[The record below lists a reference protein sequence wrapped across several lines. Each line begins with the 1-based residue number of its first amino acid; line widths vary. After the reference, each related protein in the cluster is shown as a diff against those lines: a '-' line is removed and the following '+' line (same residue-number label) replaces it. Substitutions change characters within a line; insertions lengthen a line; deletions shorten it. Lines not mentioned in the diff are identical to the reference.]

1 MASVGKS
8 MICGKKLKSMA
19 EATGCWT
26 AGDEA
31 VLVDLVEGADIGCRG
46 KFRAQ
51 SHSKNAESA
60 FLFPQEITD
69 AIASWIT
76 KGFAK
81 GPFDKPEEG
90 AKVNG
95 IMCRQK
101 PNGSARIILNL
112 SAPIGESV
120 NDGICAEDFP
130 AVMSST
136 AKWLEVL
143 DRAGQG
149 ALMMKAD
156 WSDAYKH
163 VAVRSEDIKL
173 QWFSWLGKYFAE
185 LCLVFG
191 TASSV
196 GIFDRAAKLVL
207 RIVLRYAQ
215 FPESMVCQ
223 HLDDVCAASS
233 KQDADKLHRLEKVYR
248 MVAESDPSGVG
259 GGNRHPGG
267 DLEPRR
273 QNNALRPANTR
284 RQAESEPHHGGE
296 CTELRQEIL
305 GRADACLKE
314 ATLVLAHHGESFKR
328 ALPHTGAEAAAA
340 GMGAEFLYR
349 FGGRIT
355 GRIRPRRRRCRRGVV
370 VPGAVGIK
378 DQRRLQ
384 G

>member
-1 MASVGKS
+1 M
-8 MICGKKLKSMA
+8 
-19 EATGCWT
+19 
-26 AGDEA
+26 
-31 VLVDLVEGADIGCRG
+31 
-46 KFRAQ
+46 
-51 SHSKNAESA
+51 
-60 FLFPQEITD
+60 
-69 AIASWIT
+69 
-76 KGFAK
+76 
-81 GPFDKPEEG
+81 
-90 AKVNG
+90 NG

-120 NDGICAEDFP
+120 NDGICAEEFP

-136 AKWLEVL
+136 SKWLEAL

-173 QWFSWLGKYFAE
+173 QWFSWLGKFFAE

-215 FPESMVCQ
+215 VCQ

-248 MVAESDPSGVG
+248 MVSESVGVALCGTEDPEKAFSPCTRGLVLGVVYDTEEWTWQIPPEKVTRLTPSDSGSVG
-259 GGNRHPGG
+259 GGNRYPGR
-267 DLEPRR
+267 DLEPGR
-273 QNNALRPANTR
+273 QDHALCPTDSQG
-284 RQAESEPHHGGE
+284 QAESEPHHGCE
-296 CTELRQEIL
+296 CAEL
-305 GRADACLKE
+305 G
-314 ATLVLAHHGESFKR
+314 
-328 ALPHTGAEAAAA
+328 
-340 GMGAEFLYR
+340 
-349 FGGRIT
+349 
-355 GRIRPRRRRCRRGVV
+355 
-370 VPGAVGIK
+370 
-378 DQRRLQ
+378 
-384 G
+384 

>member
-1 MASVGKS
+1 
-8 MICGKKLKSMA
+8 MICGKKLKAMA

-26 AGDEA
+26 EADEA
-31 VLVDLVEGADIGCRG
+31 VFSDLMNGADIGCRG
-46 KFRAQ
+46 RFRAQ

-60 FLFPQEITD
+60 FLFPREITD

-81 GPFDKPEEG
+81 GPFDEPEAG

-120 NDGICAEDFP
+120 NDGICAEEFP

-136 AKWLEVL
+136 SKWLEVL
-143 DRAGQG
+143 DKAGQG

-191 TASSV
+191 TVSNV
-196 GIFDRAAKLVL
+196 GSLTGL
-207 RIVLRYAQ
+207 
-215 FPESMVCQ
+215 
-223 HLDDVCAASS
+223 
-233 KQDADKLHRLEKVYR
+233 
-248 MVAESDPSGVG
+248 PSW
-259 GGNRHPGG
+259 
-267 DLEPRR
+267 
-273 QNNALRPANTR
+273 
-284 RQAESEPHHGGE
+284 
-296 CTELRQEIL
+296 C
-305 GRADACLKE
+305 
-314 ATLVLAHHGESFKR
+314 
-328 ALPHTGAEAAAA
+328 
-340 GMGAEFLYR
+340 
-349 FGGRIT
+349 
-355 GRIRPRRRRCRRGVV
+355 
-370 VPGAVGIK
+370 
-378 DQRRLQ
+378 
-384 G
+384 